1 MQDSS
6 GRYTIGF
13 PNQLASD
20 AEKASK
26 EYGLMVGRAIESEW
40 FRKEGGQS
48 RFYNN
53 RDTYHKLR
61 TYAMGE
67 QSVRKYKD
75 ELAINGDISY
85 LNLDWTPVP
94 IIPKFVDI
102 VVNGISNRL
111 FDVKAEAV
119 DPVSSNKKA
128 IYKNRIQTEMR
139 NKEDFE
145 EIGALLGKNMFSTQ
159 PDMLPETDDE
169 LDLHM
174 KIDYKDDIEIA
185 EEKAIE
191 TTMKYNNYE
200 LVKRRVDE
208 DATVLGIS
216 AVRHSFNR
224 HEGIR
229 IEYVDPSDLI
239 YSPTEDPYFDD
250 CYYFG
255 EVKNVNITE
264 LKKIDPSLTQA
275 DIDEIAKSSSK
286 FDAYQGMRGGYKT
299 DNFDYNTA
307 TLLYFCYKTDK
318 NIVYKKKK
326 NVYGGEKVLK
336 KDDQFNPPKT
346 EQARF
351 ERLSKR
357 IDVWYEGV
365 LVLGTNKILKWD
377 LMKNMVRPKSS
388 MEKVYAP
395 FIVSAPK
402 MYRGQIDSLVKRMI
416 PFADQIQLLHLKL
429 QQVASKM
436 IPDGVYIDVDGL
448 SSISLGNGASYTPQE
463 ALNLYFQT
471 GSVIGRSYTEEGEYN
486 HGKIPVQEL
495 TSSGANAK
503 ISSLINMYNYN
514 LNMIR
519 GVTGLNEARDG
530 SMPDSNALVGVQ
542 KLAALNSNTAT
553 RHILKSGLFITQRV
567 AECIGYRI
575 SDILEY
581 SDMKEDFVKNIG
593 KYSVDILEEIKE
605 LHLHDFGIFI
615 ELHPDE
621 EEKQMLEQNIQTSLS
636 AGKIDIDD
644 AIDIRSIKN
653 VKIASQLLKVR
664 KRRKEKL
671 DNKRQQENIALQ
683 AEANQQAAMAAEQG
697 KQQTALAKLEA
708 EAKIKQLEAELEMQR
723 MQQEFYLKAEL
734 IKLQK
739 GIEGQIK
746 STEMQLQMEKD
757 RYKEDR
763 KDGRTAKQATQQS
776 KLIQQRQQDLDPI
789 DFDGRDSLGSGI
801 EGIVGID

>member
-26 EYGLMVGRAIESEW
+26 QYGLMVGRAIESEW

-75 ELAINGDISY
+75 ELAVNGDISY

-102 VVNGISNRL
+102 VVNGITNRL
-111 FDVKAEAV
+111 FDIKAEAV
-119 DPVSSNKKA
+119 DPISSNKKA
-128 IYKNRIQTEMR
+128 MYKNRIQTEMR

-159 PDMLPETDDE
+159 PDMLPESDDE
-169 LDLHM
+169 LELHM

-191 TTMKYNNYE
+191 TTLKYNNYE
-200 LVKRRVDE
+200 LTKKRVDE

-216 AVRHSFNR
+216 AIKHSFNR
-224 HEGIR
+224 HEGVKV
-229 IEYVDPSDLI
+229 EYVDPSDLV

-275 DIDEIAKSSSK
+275 EIDEIAKSSSK

-326 NVYGGEKVLK
+326 NAYGGDRVLK

-351 ERLSKR
+351 EKLSKR

-365 LVLGTNKILKWD
+365 LVLGTNRILKWD
-377 LMKNMVRPKSS
+377 VMKNMVRPKSS

-429 QQVASKM
+429 QQVAAKM
-436 IPDGVYIDVDGL
+436 IPDGVFIDIDGL
-448 SSISLGNGASYTPQE
+448 SSINLGNGNTYSPQE

-471 GSVIGRSYTEEGEYN
+471 GSVIGRSLTEEGEFN
-486 HGKIPVQEL
+486 HGKVPIQEL

-503 ISSLINMYNYN
+503 ISSLINVYNYN
-514 LNMIR
+514 LNMLR

-530 SMPDSNALVGVQ
+530 SMPDSHALVGVQ

-553 RHILKSGLFITQRV
+553 RHILKSGIFITQRL
-567 AECIGYRI
+567 AECVSYRI

-581 SDMKEDFVKNIG
+581 SDMKEDFAKNIG
-593 KYSVDILEEIKE
+593 RHSVEILEEIKE

-644 AIDIRSIKN
+644 AIDIRGIKN

-683 AEANQQAAMAAEQG
+683 AEANQQAALTAEQG
-697 KQQTALAKLEA
+697 KQQTALAKMEA
-708 EAKIKQLEAELEMQR
+708 EAKIKQLEADLEMQR
-723 MQQEFYLKAEL
+723 MQQEFYLKSEL

>member
-1 MQDSS
+1 MQGSS
-6 GRYTIGF
+6 GRYVIGF

-20 AEKASK
+20 AEKASN

-75 ELAINGDISY
+75 ELAVNGDISY

-128 IYKNRIQTEMR
+128 MYKNRIQTEMR

-191 TTMKYNNYE
+191 TTLKFNNYE

-216 AVRHSFNR
+216 AVKHSFNR

-229 IEYVDPSDLI
+229 AEYVDPADLV

-264 LKKIDPSLTQA
+264 LKKIDPSLSQEE
-275 DIDEIAKSSSK
+275 IDEIAKSSSK

-299 DNFDYNTA
+299 DNFDFNTA

-326 NVYGGEKVLK
+326 NAYGGEKVLK

-351 ERLSKR
+351 EKLSKR

-365 LVLGTNKILKWD
+365 LVLGTNKILKWE

-429 QQVASKM
+429 QQVAAKM
-436 IPDGVYIDVDGL
+436 IPDGVFIDIDGL
-448 SSISLGNGASYTPQE
+448 SSINLGNGNSYSPQE

-471 GSVIGRSYTEEGEYN
+471 GSVIGRSYTEEGEFN
-486 HGKIPVQEL
+486 NGKVPVQEL

-514 LNMIR
+514 LNLLR

-553 RHILKSGLFITQRV
+553 RHILKSGLFTTQRL
-567 AECIGYRI
+567 AECVSYRI

-581 SDMKEDFVKNIG
+581 SDMKEDFIKNIG
-593 KYSVDILEEIKE
+593 RHSVDILEEISE

-683 AEANQQAAMAAEQG
+683 AEANQQAALTAEQG
-697 KQQTALAKLEA
+697 KQQTALATMEA
-708 EAKIKQLEAELEMQR
+708 EAKIKQLEAELDLQK
-723 MQQEFYLKAEL
+723 MQQEFYYKMEL
-734 IKLQK
+734 IKMQK
-739 GIEGQIK
+739 GIDGQIK
-746 STEMQLQMEKD
+746 ATELQLQREKEA
-757 RYKEDR
+757 YKEDR
-763 KDGRTAKQATQQS
+763 KDKRTAKQATQQS

-789 DFDGRDSLGSGI
+789 DFDGQDSLGSGI
-801 EGIVGID
+801 QGIVGVE

>member
-1 MQDSS
+1 MQNSS
-6 GRYTIGF
+6 TNYIIGF

-20 AEKASK
+20 AEKASE

-67 QSVRKYKD
+67 QSVRKYKN
-75 ELAINGDISY
+75 ELAVNGDISY

-111 FDVKAEAV
+111 FDVKADSV

-128 IYKNRIQTEMR
+128 MYKNRIQTEMR

-145 EIGALLGKNMFSTQ
+145 EIGAMLGKSMFSSN
-159 PDMLPETDDE
+159 PDMLPDTDDE
-169 LDLHM
+169 LELHM
-174 KIDYKDDIEIA
+174 QIDYKDDIEIA
-185 EEKAIE
+185 QEKAIE
-191 TTMKYNNYE
+191 TTLKYNNYE
-200 LVKRRVDE
+200 LTKKRIDE

-216 AVRHSFNR
+216 AVKHSFNT

-229 IEYVDPSDLI
+229 VEYVDPSDLV

-264 LKKIDPSLTQA
+264 LKKINPNLTQSE
-275 DIDEIAKSSSK
+275 IDEIAKSSSK
-286 FDAYQGMRGGYKT
+286 FDSYQGMRGGYKT
-299 DNFDYNTA
+299 DTFDYNTA

-326 NVYGGEKVLK
+326 NAHGGEKVLK

-351 ERLSKR
+351 EKLSKR

-377 LMKNMVRPKSS
+377 VMKNMVRPKSS
-388 MEKVYAP
+388 IEKVYAP

-436 IPDGVYIDVDGL
+436 IPDGVFIDIDGL
-448 SSISLGNGASYTPQE
+448 SSVNLGNGNSYSPQE

-471 GSVIGRSYTEEGEYN
+471 GSVIGRSYTEEGEFN
-486 HGKIPVQEL
+486 NGKVPIQEL
-495 TSSGANAK
+495 TSSGANSK

-514 LNMIR
+514 LNLLR

-530 SMPDSNALVGVQ
+530 STPDPNALVGVQ

-553 RHILKSGLFITQRV
+553 RHILKSGVFTTQRI
-567 AECIGYRI
+567 AECVGYRI

-581 SDMKEDFVKNIG
+581 SSMKEDFVKSIG
-593 KYSVDILEEIKE
+593 RNSVDILNEIKE
-605 LHLHDFGIFI
+605 LHLHDFGIYI

-621 EEKQMLEQNIQTSLS
+621 EERQMLEQNIQTSLS

-644 AIDIRSIKN
+644 AIDIRSVKN

-683 AEANQQAAMAAEQG
+683 AEANQQASLTAEQG
-697 KQQTALAKLEA
+697 KQQTALAKMEA
-708 EAKIKQLEAELEMQR
+708 EVKIKQLESELEMKR
-723 MQQEFYLKAEL
+723 MQQEFLLKSEL
-734 IKLQK
+734 IKMQK
-739 GIEGQIK
+739 GIESQIK
-746 STEMQLQMEKD
+746 SSELQVQQEKD

-763 KDGRTAKQATQQS
+763 KDKRTAKQASQQS
-776 KLIQQRQQDLDPI
+776 KLIQQRKQDLDPI
-789 DFDGRDSLGSGI
+789 DFDGQDSLGSGI
-801 EGIVGID
+801 SGIVGVD